1 MSRGWFATK
10 RARVAAVVLFLLA
23 LIFFFVA
30 APLLDDIANR
40 RTSVPAAVVSDAAR
54 ELHARLWVADLHA
67 DSLMWNRDPLTH
79 HGRGLVDIPRL
90 IEGGVALQAFTIVSK
105 APWGMNISSNS
116 DKSDMLT
123 LLVVAQH
130 WPVRTWFSLLERA
143 LYQSDRLAEA
153 AEHSGGQFTL
163 LRSRSD
169 LARYSERRAHDRE
182 ISAGFLGVEGAQVL
196 EGQLANVQRLFDAG
210 VRMMAPSHFFD
221 TDVGGS
227 AHGEKKIGL
236 TPFGRKVLAEMER
249 LGMLVDLSHAS
260 AKTIDDVL
268 EVATKP
274 IVFSHTGV
282 TGTCNNQRNVS
293 DARIARTAAQG
304 GLVGIGFF
312 ESATC
317 GTDLKSIVEAIR
329 YTVERIGAEHVAL
342 GSDFDG
348 FVHTPIDASQMP
360 ALTAALLEAGFGK
373 RQIELIMGE
382 NVRRVLMRVLPE

>member
-260 AKTIDDVL
+260 AKTI
-268 EVATKP
+268 
-274 IVFSHTGV
+274 
-282 TGTCNNQRNVS
+282 VS